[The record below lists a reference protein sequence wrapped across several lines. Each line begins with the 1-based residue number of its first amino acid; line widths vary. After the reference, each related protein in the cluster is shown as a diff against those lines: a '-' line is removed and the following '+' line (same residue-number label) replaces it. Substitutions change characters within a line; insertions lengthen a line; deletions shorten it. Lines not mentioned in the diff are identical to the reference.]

1 MPLTDTSFS
10 DMLARGPLV
19 FDGAMGTQLYERG
32 YFITRSFD
40 EANLARPDL
49 VLGIHR
55 EYVAAGAQIIES
67 NTFGAN
73 RELLRRYGAQDRLR
87 DINRAGVRLARQA
100 AGRAAYVAG
109 SVGPTG
115 TLAAKLTA
123 ERRAILDSVFKE
135 QIEALVDEGVDLL
148 VLETFIGAA
157 EMEAALQAARSLFP
171 GPIVAQMSF
180 SEDRPSVDGLPPALI
195 ADFLRDRGADVVGVN
210 CAEGPAFV
218 FEVAREMLG
227 HGRPVS
233 AQPNAGRPRR
243 LDERTIYM
251 TTPEYFGVYARR
263 LFQSGVSLVGGCCGT
278 GPEHVRRV
286 VDAAAMMSGGRVKV
300 EAARPGIAIP
310 EVGRPPSAPMAEKST
325 LGAKIARV
333 HRDRIDP
340 GGPRL
345 PLAGPES
352 FVVSVEVNPE
362 PGLDP
367 GHSLEAAAMLKR
379 AGVDA
384 VNTADGPRA
393 VARMS
398 NLALALLIRERLGL
412 DVLLHVCCRDRN
424 LLGLHSDLLGAWVLG
439 VRNLVIIT
447 GDPPK
452 MGDYPAAT
460 AVFDLDSI
468 GLLRLVDSLNHGVD
482 PAGKS
487 MHDRTSFLLACG
499 AEPAA
504 HDYDRELRRLEE
516 KKRAGAEFVMT
527 QPVYDPVVL
536 RRFLLDIRSLGLPV
550 LVGLCPLASAR
561 NAEFLHNEVPGM
573 QIPAAIR
580 ARMAKAASAE
590 EGRREGMLV
599 ARDMLLE
606 VKDDVA
612 GAYLMPQFGRFR
624 TAVEVLQPLGYDF
637 DPEDRQDTP
646 HPRGR
651 P

>member
-1 MPLTDTSFS
+1 MPLTETPFLES
-10 DMLARGPLV
+10 LARGPLV

-49 VLGIHR
+49 VLEIHR
-55 EYVAAGAQIIES
+55 DYVAAGAQIIES

-73 RELLRRYGAQDRLR
+73 RELLRRYGAADRLR

-100 AGRAAYVAG
+100 AGGVAYVAG
-109 SVGPTG
+109 SIGPTG
-115 TLAAKLTA
+115 ALATKLTG
-123 ERRAILDSVFKE
+123 ERRSDLESVFRE
-135 QIEALVDEGVDLL
+135 QIEALLEEGVDLL

-157 EMEAALQAARSLFP
+157 EMEAALVTARALFR

-180 SEDRPSVDGLPPALI
+180 SEDRPSIDGLPPALV
-195 ADFLRDRGADVVGVN
+195 ADFLRERGADVVGVN

-263 LFQSGVSLVGGCCGT
+263 LFQSGVLLVGGCCGT
-278 GPEHVRRV
+278 GPEHIRRV
-286 VDAAAMMSGGRVKV
+286 VDAAAMLAGGRVKV
-300 EAARPGIAIP
+300 EEAKHGTAVP
-310 EVGRPPSAPMAEKST
+310 EVRRRPSVPAAEKSS

-333 HRDRIDP
+333 YHDRIDP
-340 GGPRL
+340 GGPRR
-345 PLAGPES
+345 PLRGPES

-362 PGLDP
+362 AGLDP
-367 GHSLEAAAMLKR
+367 GRALEAAAMLQR
-379 AGVDA
+379 AGVDV

-398 NLALALLIRERLGL
+398 NLALALLIRQRLGL

-424 LLGLHSDLLGAWVLG
+424 LLGLHSDLMGAWVLG
-439 VRNLVIIT
+439 IRNLVIIT

-482 PAGKS
+482 PAGKA

-499 AEPAA
+499 SEPAA

-516 KKRAGAEFVMT
+516 KKRAGAELVMT
-527 QPVYDPVVL
+527 QPVYDPAVL
-536 RRFLLDIRSLGLPV
+536 RRFLDDTRALGLPI
-550 LVGLCPLASAR
+550 LAGLCPLASSR

-573 QIPAAIR
+573 QIPQPIR
-580 ARMAKAASAE
+580 ARMAAAADPE
-590 EGRREGMLV
+590 AGRREGVRIASEMLE
-599 ARDMLLE
+599 E
-606 VKDDVA
+606 VKDDVV
-612 GAYLMPQFGRFR
+612 GAYLMPQFGRYR
-624 TAVEVLQPLGYDF
+624 SAVEVLETIGYRF
-637 DPEDRQDTP
+637 APEDGPTP
-646 HPRGR
+646 PGQ

>member
-1 MPLTDTSFS
+1 MPLTDTSFL
-10 DMLARGPLV
+10 DTLARGPLV
-19 FDGAMGTQLYERG
+19 FDGAMGSQLYERG

-49 VLGIHR
+49 VLEIHR
-55 EYVAAGAQIIES
+55 DYVAAGAQIIES

-115 TLAAKLTA
+115 TLAAKVTA

-135 QIEALVDEGVDLL
+135 QIEALLEEGVDLL

-180 SEDRPSVDGLPPALI
+180 SEDRPSIDGLPPALI

-278 GPEHVRRV
+278 GPEHIRRV

-300 EAARPGIAIP
+300 EAAKTGTAVP
-310 EVGRPPSAPMAEKST
+310 EVRRLPSVPMAEKSP

-340 GGPRL
+340 AGPRL
-345 PLAGPES
+345 PLTGPES
-352 FVVSVEVNPE
+352 FVVSVEVNPD

-367 GHSLEAAAMLKR
+367 GRGLEAAAMLKR

-424 LLGLHSDLLGAWVLG
+424 LLALHSDLLGAWVLG
-439 VRNLVIIT
+439 MRNLVIIT

-590 EGRREGMLV
+590 DGRREGMLV
-599 ARDMLLE
+599 ARDMLQE

-624 TAVEVLQPLGYDF
+624 TAVEVLQPLGYDLA
-637 DPEDRQDTP
+637 PEDRQDP
-646 HPRGR
+646 PPR